1 MSLNTDVADEVS
13 LSTRPAWG
21 AVFAMAFG
29 VFSLI
34 TAEFLPIS
42 LLTPIA
48 HSLNV
53 SEGLAGQTVTVTA
66 LIALFTSLTVGSVAG
81 RIDRRVMMLAFSLL
95 LIVSALMVAFAANLI
110 VILLARVL
118 LGVAIGGFWTLSTA
132 ITMRLV
138 PADQVPRALSIVFSG
153 ISLATII
160 ATPLGSYLGGLVGWR
175 AIFLFT
181 AGLGATSLLWQFFTL
196 PAMPVEGNTR
206 SGGVLSLLRI
216 NVMRWGMLAVIIMF
230 TAHFAFFT
238 YLRPFLESVA
248 RLNLSQLSLVLLAFG
263 IANFLGT
270 YLAGYLVT
278 RSVSLTLS
286 GMALLMGITASLLV
300 GFGHVGGL
308 VAVGVA
314 LWGLAFGSM
323 PTGWSTWISRA
334 VPDDAESGGG
344 LLVATIQLAITVGA
358 AAGGWMFD
366 FRGAG
371 GVFLASSALMLVAA
385 LTIYTRVRHHG

>member
-1 MSLNTDVADEVS
+1 M
-13 LSTRPAWG
+13 
-21 AVFAMAFG
+21 
-29 VFSLI
+29 
-34 TAEFLPIS
+34 
-42 LLTPIA
+42 
-48 HSLNV
+48 
-53 SEGLAGQTVTVTA
+53 
-66 LIALFTSLTVGSVAG
+66 
-81 RIDRRVMMLAFSLL
+81 
-95 LIVSALMVAFAANLI
+95 
-110 VILLARVL
+110 
-118 LGVAIGGFWTLSTA
+118 
-132 ITMRLV
+132 
-138 PADQVPRALSIVFSG
+138 
-153 ISLATII
+153 
-160 ATPLGSYLGGLVGWR
+160 
-175 AIFLFT
+175 
-181 AGLGATSLLWQFFTL
+181 
-196 PAMPVEGNTR
+196 
-206 SGGVLSLLRI
+206 
-216 NVMRWGMLAVIIMF
+216 
-230 TAHFAFFT
+230 
-238 YLRPFLESVA
+238 A